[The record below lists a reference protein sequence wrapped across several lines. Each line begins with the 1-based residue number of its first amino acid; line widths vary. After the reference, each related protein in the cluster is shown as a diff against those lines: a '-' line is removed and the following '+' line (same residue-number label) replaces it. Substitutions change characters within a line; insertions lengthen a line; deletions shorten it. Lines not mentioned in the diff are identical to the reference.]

1 MIAFAAYTLGAE
13 GPYYPKP
20 SNPAYSKSY
29 DYVSRITYCHT
40 IVNVGLYNY
49 NSFIIYIT
57 QAPMPYSFSWG
68 VKDDAS
74 YNDYAH
80 QESNDGKVTTG
91 SYRVLLPDG
100 RTQIVTY
107 KADDYGYNA
116 DVKYEG
122 EIRPYEYKPSY
133 KATYPAAPAPVYPA
147 EPSYSKPSY
156 PEPAYATKPSY
167 EPAYKPVPPPA
178 YYPRPSYPATPRP
191 SYPRPPVYR
200 APEKPVVEM
209 TTEEIAVVSDEPA
222 TAPPSDAKTKEVAI
236 PEPAAIIPDEVE
248 PEIVFEPVKMQMM
261 EAEAKPESEAKPNA
275 AIEPETTTDT
285 V

>member
-1 MIAFAAYTLGAE
+1 
-13 GPYYPKP
+13 
-20 SNPAYSKSY
+20 
-29 DYVSRITYCHT
+29 
-40 IVNVGLYNY
+40 
-49 NSFIIYIT
+49 
-57 QAPMPYSFSWG
+57 MPYSFSWG

-116 DVKYEG
+116 EVKYEG

-133 KATYPAAPAPVYPA
+133 KPTYPAAPVPVYPA

-156 PEPAYATKPSY
+156 PEPAY
-167 EPAYKPVPPPA
+167 EPAYKPVSPPS
-178 YYPRPSYPATPRP
+178 YYPRPSYPATARP

-209 TTEEIAVVSDEPA
+209 TTEEIAVVSDEA
-222 TAPPSDAKTKEVAI
+222 AAAPPSDVKTKQVAI
-236 PEPAAIIPDEVE
+236 PEAAAIIPEVE
-248 PEIVFEPVKMQMM
+248 PEIVFEPVKMQVM
-261 EAEAKPESEAKPNA
+261 EAEANPESETKPNA
-275 AIEPETTTDT
+275 AIEPETTTDSIWT
-285 V
+285 